1 MKHKS
6 QKLMKDGKSQPQ
18 DYVVLNKVLTGG
30 ILWKKVVLKN
40 FANLIGKHVVG
51 VTF

>member
-1 MKHKS
+1 MARVNLRTMS
-6 QKLMKDGKSQPQ
+6 
-18 DYVVLNKVLTGG
+18 VVLNKVLTGG

>member
-1 MKHKS
+1 MARVNLRTMS
-6 QKLMKDGKSQPQ
+6 
-18 DYVVLNKVLTGG
+18 VVLNKVLTGG

-40 FANLIGKHVVG
+40 FTNLIGKHVVG